1 MHDSCFWAIGCER
14 ESAILEMHSVGPRLR
29 KLVGRQE
36 CFCVF
41 WSACKILV
49 FAEGFGLKKV
59 TSGSYVNV
67 SIIKQIFDYIFK
79 FCHCR
84 GYYRCLEVYRNCR
97 WRLVLD
103 FLVFFVQYLLWQLFC
118 LCPLFWA
125 WSLCSRYVYVL
136 RASLCC
142 AERLSFSLEKV
153 MEAISNF
160 VRSKYLS
167 SANAGCGRRCQFDL
181 TWNGWGLPAESANIY
196 CKRI

>member
-1 MHDSCFWAIGCER
+1 
-14 ESAILEMHSVGPRLR
+14 MHSVGPRLR

-41 WSACKILV
+41 SSACKILV

-103 FLVFFVQYLLWQLFC
+103 FLYFLSSIYYDSCFAFVH
-118 LCPLFWA
+118 
-125 WSLCSRYVYVL
+125 
-136 RASLCC
+136 
-142 AERLSFSLEKV
+142 SFELDL
-153 MEAISNF
+153 F
-160 VRSKYLS
+160 VRAMCMFS
-167 SANAGCGRRCQFDL
+167 
-181 TWNGWGLPAESANIY
+181 GLPFAVLKGY
-196 CKRI
+196 LFRLKK